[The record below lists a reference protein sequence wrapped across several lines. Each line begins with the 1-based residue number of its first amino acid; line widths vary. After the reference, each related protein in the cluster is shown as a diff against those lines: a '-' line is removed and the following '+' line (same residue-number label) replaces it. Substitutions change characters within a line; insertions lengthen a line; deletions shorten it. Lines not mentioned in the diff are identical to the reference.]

1 MNTKIIGTGYDLPA
15 FAADNDYLATLVDT
29 SDEWI
34 VERTGIR
41 TRHLVKE
48 ETTTSMAVRASVQAL
63 ERAGMKAEEIDLLIV
78 ATITGDTETP
88 STSCRVQAEIGG
100 HRAVAFDV
108 NAACSGFLYGMH
120 IAEAFIRSGI
130 YRNALVIGSET
141 MSKIIAWTDRSTCV
155 LFGDGAGAAV
165 LAGTEE
171 PGILSQIV
179 GINGV

>member
-78 ATITGDTETP
+78 ATITGGHGN
-88 STSCRVQAEIGG
+88 AEY
-100 HRAVAFDV
+100 VV
-108 NAACSGFLYGMH
+108 P
-120 IAEAFIRSGI
+120 
-130 YRNALVIGSET
+130 
-141 MSKIIAWTDRSTCV
+141 
-155 LFGDGAGAAV
+155 GAGGDRRA
-165 LAGTEE
+165 
-171 PGILSQIV
+171 PG
-179 GINGV
+179 GGF